1 MNKIKWLQYFAEGS
15 APAGDGGN
23 GVGTTGVTS
32 APADAAQDTTSNT
45 LEALGVPKDKVARYA
60 KSMKRRCVQPQSTA
74 TSAPADTAA
83 APNAA
88 TAEAQPGETGQTKTS
103 WEDILKDPEYK
114 EAFNTEVSG
123 ILQKRLAK
131 AQERE
136 TNIAKL
142 APAIEMLAARYGVD
156 AGDYEAIS
164 RAVNDDDTFYKDKAM
179 EMGVDV
185 KTAKAL
191 IQSTRQVDRLTAE
204 KENDIRQQHVRA
216 HVERLNRQ
224 ADALKAE
231 YPNFNLAEELQND
244 MFVKLTAPGML
255 SVEDAYKAVHR
266 KELEASKELALQEQA
281 MAAATAT
288 IRAGQQRPKENGS
301 SAAATITRVPPAQ
314 RSKAERAEL
323 RRQIYAAGANGRKL
337 PRDW

>member
-1 MNKIKWLQYFAEGS
+1 MNRFEWLQAFAEGS

-23 GVGTTGVTS
+23 GVGATGVT
-32 APADAAQDTTSNT
+32 APADAGQDNTGNT
-45 LEALGVPKDKVARYA
+45 LEALGVPKDKVERYA
-60 KSMKRRCVQPQSTA
+60 RSMKRRGIQPRS
-74 TSAPADTAA
+74 DTAA
-83 APNAA
+83 APADTEATPNAE
-88 TAEAQPGETGQTKTS
+88 TAEAKPDEAGQTKAT

-114 EAFNTEVSG
+114 EAFNTQVSG
-123 ILQKRLAK
+123 ILQQRLAK

-136 TNIAKL
+136 ANIAKL
-142 APAIEMLAARYGVD
+142 SPALEMLAARYGVS
-156 AGDYEAIS
+156 AGDYDAIS

-185 KTAKAL
+185 KTAKTL
-191 IQSTRQVDRLTAE
+191 IQSSRQVAQLTAE
-204 KENDIRQQHVRA
+204 KESGVRQQYVREHMA
-216 HVERLNRQ
+216 RLNQQ

-231 YPNFNLAEELQND
+231 YPGFNLSEELQNE

-266 KELEASKELALQEQA
+266 KELEASREKALQEQA

-288 IRAGQQRPKENGS
+288 IRAGQSRPKENGS
-301 SAAATITRVPPAQ
+301 TAAATITRVPPAQ